1 MKTDRDLLIKGVKR
15 LAWTLALMFS
25 GPVVLYQAFRN
36 QDHPWYIPVLIIG
49 SLLALGAVG
58 MGFYSIKTLLDALFG
73 GKKQP

>member
-36 QDHPWYIPVLIIG
+36 QDHPWYMPVLVIG
-49 SLLALGAVG
+49 CLLAIGAVG
-58 MGFYSIKTLLDALFG
+58 MGFYSIKTLVDALFG
-73 GKKQP
+73 RKK